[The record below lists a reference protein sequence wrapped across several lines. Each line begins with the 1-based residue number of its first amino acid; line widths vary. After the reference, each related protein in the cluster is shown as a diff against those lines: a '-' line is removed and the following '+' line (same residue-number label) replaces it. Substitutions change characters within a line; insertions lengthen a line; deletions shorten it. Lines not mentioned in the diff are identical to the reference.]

1 MDSQSDEAATI
12 GFVDTDQAAALPQVR
27 FREMVRSDLLEVV
40 RVENSCY
47 DFPWSE
53 KIFLDCHNA
62 GYLCFVVEQT
72 AANTSGFSLPDGAFS
87 GRLYGHGILMLG
99 PGEAHILNICVEQ
112 SMRRRGV
119 ARLLLQHLI
128 DTARQ
133 NSAREVFLEVRES
146 NTAAMQLYES
156 IGFNQIA
163 VRSRYYNSN
172 VTVCGREDAMLYA
185 LTVC

>member
-1 MDSQSDEAATI
+1 MDRQTEETAAI
-12 GFVDTDQAAALPQVR
+12 GITAVDAVPQVS
-27 FREMVRSDLLEVV
+27 FREMVRSDMLEVV

-53 KIFLDCHNA
+53 KIFIDCHNA
-62 GYLCFVVEQT
+62 GYLCFVVEESAINPST
-72 AANTSGFSLPDGAFS
+72 HNLPAATFS
-87 GRLYGHGILMLG
+87 GRLFGHGILMMG
-99 PGEAHILNICVEQ
+99 PGEAHILNICIEQ

-119 ARLLLQHLI
+119 ARMLLQHLI
-128 DTARQ
+128 DTARR
-133 NSAREVFLEVRES
+133 NAAKEVFLEVRES
-146 NTAAMQLYES
+146 NKAAMRLYES

-185 LTVC
+185 LTV